1 MQKLFALILMA
12 IIHSTVLAQTSFE
25 GLIRYDIK
33 YPEAFPGI
41 ESMLP
46 KATESIVTKKRSLTR
61 MEGGMQA
68 SLLGDMVSDH
78 ATGKIYFI
86 NHGSKTIYAAAENQ
100 MPKSDNIKPVVK
112 KGKGK
117 MMIMGYQ
124 CQSYEVSITVEEM
137 VINSTYWTT
146 NQFVPAVE
154 VKNIGLNTPKIN
166 IEGFPMKIETA
177 IPIPGMGN
185 LKMEMVVTQL
195 KDLKELPNNA
205 LSLPAGYTTKEGLP
219 PVFQMGN

>member
-1 MQKLFALILMA
+1 MQKLF
-12 IIHSTVLAQTSFE
+12 VLLFIAMTQLGLFAQTSFE
-25 GLIRYDIK
+25 GLIRYDIT
-33 YPEAFPGI
+33 YPESFPGV

-46 KATESIVTKKRSLTR
+46 NATESIVSKKRSLTR

-68 SLLGDMVSDH
+68 NLLGDMVSDH
-78 ATGKIYFI
+78 GTGKIYFI
-86 NHGSKTIYAAAENQ
+86 NHSSKIIYSASEDQ
-100 MPKSDNIKPVVK
+100 MPKSDNIKPIVK

-117 MMIMGYQ
+117 MMIMGYT
-124 CQSYEVSITVEEM
+124 CQSYDVSIAVEDL

-146 NQFVPAVE
+146 TQFVPAVE
-154 VKNIGLNTPKIN
+154 VRNIGLNTPQVK

-185 LKMEMVVTQL
+185 LKMEMTVTQL